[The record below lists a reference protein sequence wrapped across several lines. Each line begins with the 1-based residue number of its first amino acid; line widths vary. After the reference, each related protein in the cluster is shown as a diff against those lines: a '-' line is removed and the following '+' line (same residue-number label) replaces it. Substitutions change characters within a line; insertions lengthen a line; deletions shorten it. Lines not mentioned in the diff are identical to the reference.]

1 MEKSLGAPRLMS
13 LSKTDRGDTH
23 DAAVRTYLQKQTKL
37 MYHLGKLFIISALRF
52 RLFCERFFNVCN
64 DNTIVGIDGDSG
76 VTGQYERLSLFHG

>member
-1 MEKSLGAPRLMS
+1 
-13 LSKTDRGDTH
+13 
-23 DAAVRTYLQKQTKL
+23 

-64 DNTIVGIDGDSG
+64 DNIIVGIDGDSG